1 MISNLSLLNKT
12 LIRWVVVLLILPLAI
27 LIVSCGDDLPVTNS
41 TYSTS
46 TVTGL
51 VVNLESTSLVDL
63 YSLTVVDES
72 QIEWYFL
79 ADGYKGFTQSHL
91 KQHMLLGDPV
101 AVVFHIESGEMLI
114 DNIDDW
120 VEE

>member
-1 MISNLSLLNKT
+1 VSLL
-12 LIRWVVVLLILPLAI
+12 LIFLLTIVIL
-27 LIVSCGDDLPVTNS
+27 SCAADLPVAQSAYN
-41 TYSTS
+41 TS

-51 VVNLESTSLVDL
+51 VVGLESTSLIDL
-63 YSLTVVDES
+63 YSLTVVDGS
-72 QIEWYFL
+72 HIEWYFL
-79 ADGYKGFTQSHL
+79 ADGYKGFTPSHL

>member
-1 MISNLSLLNKT
+1 MISNLSLLHKT
-12 LIRWVVVLLILPLAI
+12 LIKWVSLLFIFPLAI
-27 LIVSCGDDLPVTNS
+27 VILSCAADLPVDQS
-41 TYSTS
+41 TYTTS

-51 VVNLESTSLVDL
+51 VVDLESTSLIDL
-63 YSLTVVDES
+63 YSLTVVDGS
-72 QIEWYFL
+72 HIEWYFL
-79 ADGYKGFTQSHL
+79 ADGYKGFTPSHL

>member
-12 LIRWVVVLLILPLAI
+12 LIRWVLVLLILPLAI

-72 QIEWYFL
+72 QIEWDFL
-79 ADGYKGFTQSHL
+79 ADGYKGFTPSHL